1 MNMAKDL
8 YEIVGQVIG
17 RSTRTTLSMNSN
29 FYELG
34 GNSLNS
40 IYTVAQLRT
49 RGYFIGI
56 TDFITAK
63 TLQIILNKL
72 SVGVKANETTNDEN
86 KMQLKATGLALQHK
100 SEVIE

>member
-1 MNMAKDL
+1 MGMAKDL

-17 RSTRTTLSMNSN
+17 RSTRATLSMNSN
-29 FYELG
+29 FYQLG

-40 IYTVAQLRT
+40 IYTVAQLRA

-56 TDFITAK
+56 TEFITAK
-63 TLQIILNKL
+63 TLKIILNKL
-72 SVGVKANETTNDEN
+72 SVGVKENETTNDEN
-86 KMQLKATGLALQHK
+86 KMQLKATGLALKHK